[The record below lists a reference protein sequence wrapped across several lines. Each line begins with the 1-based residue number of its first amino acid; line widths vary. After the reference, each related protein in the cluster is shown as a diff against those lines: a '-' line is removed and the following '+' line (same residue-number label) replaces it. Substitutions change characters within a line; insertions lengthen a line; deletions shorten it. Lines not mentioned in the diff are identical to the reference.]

1 MQGHI
6 ANFKNQKENW
16 FALYYSLNFFNADA
30 YYSLLLALWWIWR
43 WGVAAYE
50 VYIQWKICFQVCSPY
65 FTSKKTNNETLSRF
79 QMKHKWHYFFF
90 SSFSGKQYKGPNDIF
105 SNLSDIRRKL
115 AGKWPPEKLIH
126 VVEKLQCRAHGEGGV
141 AIRVSGSFIVG
152 NQFIICG
159 DGMQVEGLPNFRD
172 LDINI
177 ADKRMGTFK
186 EQFVI
191 EASDAIGCYQI
202 VDQELYIMS
211 PNT

>member
-1 MQGHI
+1 M
-6 ANFKNQKENW
+6 F
-16 FALYYSLNFFNADA
+16 
-30 YYSLLLALWWIWR
+30 
-43 WGVAAYE
+43 
-50 VYIQWKICFQVCSPY
+50 
-65 FTSKKTNNETLSRF
+65 
-79 QMKHKWHYFFF
+79 
-90 SSFSGKQYKGPNDIF
+90 SFSGKQYKGPNDIF